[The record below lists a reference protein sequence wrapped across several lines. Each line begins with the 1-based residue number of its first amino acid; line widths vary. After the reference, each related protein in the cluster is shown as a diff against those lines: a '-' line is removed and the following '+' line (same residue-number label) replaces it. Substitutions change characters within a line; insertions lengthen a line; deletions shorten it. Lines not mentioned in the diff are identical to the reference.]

1 MCEKGPRLPTRPFLQ
16 NATIPNMTITKFG
29 HCCLLIEVKE
39 KRILV
44 DPGRFSTVQNQLL
57 DIDIVL
63 ITHEHAD
70 HCHTES
76 LLQITVNNPDV
87 IIVTNTSVAALLR
100 TLEVEA
106 YVLEGR
112 DRANVADVS
121 IEAFDGE
128 HVEIFE
134 EFGLVQ
140 NTGYLVDDHF
150 FFPGDA
156 YTVPNKQVKV
166 LALPVSGPWCKI
178 ADAIRYAL
186 VVKPAV
192 AFAVHDATLNEVGK
206 TVTYP
211 HFERELQKHSISFV
225 SLDDGAPREF

>member
-1 MCEKGPRLPTRPFLQ
+1 
-16 NATIPNMTITKFG
+16 MTITKFG
-29 HCCLLIEVKE
+29 HCCILIEVKE

-44 DPGRFSTVQNQLL
+44 DPGRFSTGQNQLT

-76 LLQITVNNPDV
+76 VLQIVANNPDV
-87 IIVTNTSVAALLR
+87 IIVTNTSVATLLQS
-100 TLEVEA
+100 LEIEA
-106 YVLEGR
+106 HVIEGR

-121 IEAFDGE
+121 LEAFDGE

-140 NTGYLVDDHF
+140 NTGYLVEDHF

-192 AFAVHDATLNEVGK
+192 AFPVHDATLNEAGQA
-206 TVTYP
+206 VTYP
-211 HFERELQKHSISFV
+211 HFERELSKASIEFLVLESGV
-225 SLDDGAPREF
+225 AREF

>member
-1 MCEKGPRLPTRPFLQ
+1 
-16 NATIPNMTITKFG
+16 MTITKFG
-29 HCCLLIEVKE
+29 HCCILIEVKR

-44 DPGRFSTVQNQLL
+44 DPGRFSTGQNQLT
-57 DIDIVL
+57 DVDIVL

-76 LLQITVNNPDV
+76 VLQIAANNPDV
-87 IIVTNTSVAALLR
+87 IIVTNTSVATLLQS
-100 TLEVEA
+100 LEIEA
-106 YVLEGR
+106 HVIEGR

-121 IEAFDGE
+121 LEAFDGE

-140 NTGYLVDDHF
+140 NTGYLVEDHF

-192 AFAVHDATLNEVGK
+192 AFPVHDATLNEAGQA
-206 TVTYP
+206 VTYP
-211 HFERELQKHSISFV
+211 HFERELSKASIEFLVLESGV
-225 SLDDGAPREF
+225 AREF

>member
-1 MCEKGPRLPTRPFLQ
+1 
-16 NATIPNMTITKFG
+16 MTITKFG
-29 HCCLLIEVKE
+29 HCCILIEVKE

-44 DPGRFSTVQNQLL
+44 DPGRFSTGQNQLT

-76 LLQITVNNPDV
+76 VLQIAANNPDV
-87 IIVTNTSVAALLR
+87 IIVTNTSVATLLQS
-100 TLEVEA
+100 LEIEA
-106 YVLEGR
+106 HVIEGR

-121 IEAFDGE
+121 LEAFDGE

-140 NTGYLVDDHF
+140 NTGYLVEDHF

-186 VVKPAV
+186 MVKPAV
-192 AFAVHDATLNEVGK
+192 AFPVHDATLNEAGQA
-206 TVTYP
+206 VTYP
-211 HFERELQKHSISFV
+211 HFERELSKASIEFLVLESGV
-225 SLDDGAPREF
+225 AREF